1 MGASTSKR
9 VLRMSATDAEIV
21 EAMNQNMWL
30 GIEGTMFGEIARY
43 YAVDKGAGKTVYRD
57 PETTATV
64 TLSGRQY
71 DDDCLGMLDGP
82 FRYVAWDM
90 LDGTHKNRA
99 ARTHYMT
106 KRQAKALRRA
116 NAKARKLIEAQGGL
130 VL

>member
-1 MGASTSKR
+1 
-9 VLRMSATDAEIV
+9 MSATDAELV

-57 PETTATV
+57 PETPATI

-71 DDDCLGMLDGP
+71 DDDALGMLDGP
-82 FRYVAWDM
+82 FRYVAWD
-90 LDGTHKNRA
+90 LIDGTLQRKISANIR
-99 ARTHYMT
+99 RRKKGT
-106 KRQAKALRRA
+106 KRQQKAAKRA
-116 NAKARKLIEAQGGL
+116 AAKARKLLAKSGEF

>member
-1 MGASTSKR
+1 MQ
-9 VLRMSATDAEIV
+9 VTDAEIV

-57 PETTATV
+57 PETDATI

-82 FRYVAWDM
+82 FRYVAWD
-90 LDGTHKNRA
+90 LIDGWGAIKARRS
-99 ARTHYMT
+99 RTHYMT
-106 KRQAKALRRA
+106 KRQEKALRRA